1 MKYDHQ
7 QIIDSKNKD
16 IFRLLQIIDEQKRQL
31 DVLEQLL
38 QKIDEQ
44 EQQLGIMEQAFLE
57 EWTTVNQRR
66 SPQHVVC
73 RTHTSVS

>member
-7 QIIDSKNKD
+7 QVINSKNKD
-16 IFRLLQIIDEQKRQL
+16 IVRLLQIIDKRERQL
-31 DVLEQLL
+31 DVLEQW
-38 QKIDEQ
+38 I
-44 EQQLGIMEQAFLE
+44 AH
-57 EWTTVNQRR
+57 NQRR

>member
-7 QIIDSKNKD
+7 QVIASKNKD
-16 IFRLLQIIDEQKRQL
+16 IFRLLQLIDERERQL
-31 DVLEQLL
+31 DVLEQW
-38 QKIDEQ
+38 I
-44 EQQLGIMEQAFLE
+44 AR
-57 EWTTVNQRR
+57 NQIR